1 MLKATPVNASK
12 KDLMNNLED
21 LESGS
26 DESEED
32 EMTPGDNNV
41 EDLIKQAKE
50 GISGV
55 KAPPASKKAKRDK
68 KGKPQPKSASKSS
81 RSQSES

>member
-1 MLKATPVNASK
+1 
-12 KDLMNNLED
+12 
-21 LESGS
+21 
-26 DESEED
+26 
-32 EMTPGDNNV
+32 MTPGDNNV